1 MGLAQ
6 RLGSAPGVEVALLG
20 GRYHGDFNS
29 CTGPEVTRPLS
40 RIRAERALLLVDHSK
55 FGA

>member
-1 MGLAQ
+1 
-6 RLGSAPGVEVALLG
+6 VEVALCG

-29 CTGPEVTRPLS
+29 CTGPEVTRVLS
-40 RIRAERALLLVDHSK
+40 RIRAEQVLLLVDHSK

>member
-1 MGLAQ
+1 
-6 RLGSAPGVEVALLG
+6 VEVALCG

-29 CTGPEVTRPLS
+29 CTGPEVTRILS

-55 FGA
+55 FGS